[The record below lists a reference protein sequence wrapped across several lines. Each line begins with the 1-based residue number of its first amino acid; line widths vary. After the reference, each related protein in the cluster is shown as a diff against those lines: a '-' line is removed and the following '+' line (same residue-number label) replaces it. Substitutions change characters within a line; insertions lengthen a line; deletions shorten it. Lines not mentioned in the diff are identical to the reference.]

1 MNNYFVFTD
10 ESGSYMP
17 NCSMKFCKSHPYY
30 IRTFVSI
37 PMEEYFTFQKDV
49 KVLIGLH
56 GIDGNEIK
64 WSDLWE
70 VESGRYRKAFLS
82 KLTVDNLKEYIT
94 EFFTRFTNICKNS
107 FIVITVTDNSIW
119 NIARKERM
127 IGMHFQ
133 DAFQRV
139 QMQLENSGQGV
150 AMFIMDEL
158 DSETDRKTKN
168 SCHSLIS
175 KGDMFVKFN
184 NIFPSVMVDFS
195 HQNYG
200 IQLADYVSGVA
211 TGILKYASV
220 KKGYEFAR
228 DLYGKFIANKLRRN
242 NKNGEVRGCGVL
254 DVPHNS
260 YLRGVLK
267 VFESG
272 DSIKEV
278 KKSKLSIPLDSDI
291 PF

>member
-1 MNNYFVFTD
+1 MLQRRRDYKKHPAADKILSVAEWKISEAVVLCKGNVERAEKFIYLPW
-10 ESGSYMP
+10 YMV
-17 NCSMKFCKSHPYY
+17 
-30 IRTFVSI
+30 TF
-37 PMEEYFTFQKDV
+37 
-49 KVLIGLH
+49 
-56 GIDGNEIK
+56 
-64 WSDLWE
+64 
-70 VESGRYRKAFLS
+70 
-82 KLTVDNLKEYIT
+82 LTP
-94 EFFTRFTNICKNS
+94 
-107 FIVITVTDNSIW
+107 
-119 NIARKERM
+119 
-127 IGMHFQ
+127 Q
-133 DAFQRV
+133 QPPAFQRV

-260 YLRGVLK
+260 YLRGELK